1 MMNSF
6 HVIIQKCRS
15 IYSIHRMLL
24 DTIFKQILIPRTKI
38 KCKISFP
45 FKKWFKVVPQP
56 GLYQIKNR
64 NSSVHARRTFPGSPG
79 CSRGFEFLT
88 FKFHTSE
95 CRIVYETISTYIFTS
110 KSLFKDCSK
119 NVLSR
124 KVWKCSIKRKFWQNL
139 GWISAKP
146 AQIFSKSHTAQLR
159 PWPYFIFSLVFLFL
173 EFH

>member
-1 MMNSF
+1 MNSF

-45 FKKWFKVVPQP
+45 FKKWFKVGPQP

-64 NSSVHARRTFPGSPG
+64 NSSVHARRTLPGSPG
-79 CSRGFEFLT
+79 SGMLPGIRIFKFLT
-88 FKFHTSE
+88 FIFD
-95 CRIVYETISTYIFTS
+95 STPQNAELFKKRYLHICTS
-110 KSLFKDCSK
+110 KSLFMDCSK

-124 KVWKCSIKRKFWQNL
+124 KVWKCSIKRKF
-139 GWISAKP
+139 
-146 AQIFSKSHTAQLR
+146 
-159 PWPYFIFSLVFLFL
+159 
-173 EFH
+173 

>member
-1 MMNSF
+1 M
-6 HVIIQKCRS
+6 QYR
-15 IYSIHRMLL
+15 
-24 DTIFKQILIPRTKI
+24 
-38 KCKISFP
+38 
-45 FKKWFKVVPQP
+45 WFKVGPQP

-64 NSSVHARRTFPGSPG
+64 NSSVHARRTLPGSPG
-79 CSRGFEFLT
+79 SGMLPGIRIFKFLT
-88 FKFHTSE
+88 FIFD
-95 CRIVYETISTYIFTS
+95 STPQNAELFKKRYLHICTS
-110 KSLFKDCSK
+110 KSLFMDCSK